1 MDLQT
6 WMTNQKLTDQKLADK
21 LGFTRPY
28 ITRVRAGQVNPTLVS
43 ALKLVDYSKGEID
56 IRQLLPI
63 SLRPKLKRQPKAT
76 GTSRKPAAS
85 KASPEPADA

>member
-6 WMTNQKLTDQKLADK
+6 WMTSKKLTDQKVADALAV
-21 LGFTRPY
+21 TRPY
-28 ITRVRAGQVNPTLVS
+28 ITRLRAGQVNPTLVQ
-43 ALKLVDYSKGEID
+43 ALKVIDYSKGEVD

-63 SLRPKLKRQPKAT
+63 AYRPKPKRQPKAT
-76 GTSRKPAAS
+76 GTSRKPAAA